1 MKRYKNTF
9 LIGLAACGAIACLS
23 YAQDKKAAS
32 LAVTPANYAESKE
45 WPTYGHDSGGM
56 RYSPLKQITPAN
68 VSNLE
73 VAWTYHLKPEGYVA
87 PAGGRG
93 GRGGGRGPGGPDGAP
108 PAAGPP
114 GAPLQGAAAGG
125 PPAEGRGGGPPDGR
139 GGAPGEGRGG
149 GRGNTGFRAAEV
161 TPLVVNGTMYIGSP
175 YGQVVALDPTSGKE
189 VWVYKMPAGDNP
201 ATRGVEYFAGDNV
214 TPPQIVVGTS
224 GGRLLTLDAKTGAL
238 NPKFGVDGIVDLNT
252 PEIRN
257 GLPSGNAGMSSPPVM
272 YQNFIILGDHVQEGS
287 GPGVAG
293 DVRAFDIHDGKL
305 AWTFHSI
312 PRPGETNFGTW
323 AGDSWKQ
330 RSGVNVWGLMTVDAA
345 RGIVYMPFGAPSG
358 DLFGGDRPGNDLYDT
373 SVVAVD
379 GKTGKYLWH
388 FQVVHHDIWDF
399 DLESPPVQMD
409 IKRNGKVIP
418 SVAVFG
424 KSSLL
429 FLLDRTNGKPI
440 YDVTEK
446 AVGQTD
452 VPGEKTSPTQPFPY
466 KPPPLARIDFTMKDI
481 ATVTPELEAGCR
493 KLIADNNIQVG
504 MGPYAP
510 PTYNHSRV
518 IFPSE
523 IGGANWGGGSF
534 NPDLGYLFVNV
545 SDLGQL
551 NGVKDPASGPV
562 DLATLAGSNLPGGR
576 TGPYANGGPSGRF
589 RDRDTGMFCNQPP
602 WGELVAVNV
611 NTGDIAW
618 RVPLGITESL
628 PPEKQKTGRPSQ
640 GGSITTASGLV
651 FIGAADDNHFRA
663 FDGKT
668 GKELWSAKLNASAES
683 VPATY
688 LGRDGGQYVVVS
700 GTGGGDAGAPVTS
713 DEITAFRLPKGQQ

>member
-1 MKRYKNTF
+1 MKIILTGTAV
-9 LIGLAACGAIACLS
+9 LVAIAGMSL
-23 YAQDKKAAS
+23 AQNKAAS
-32 LAVTPANYAESKE
+32 PETNPANYAESKE

-68 VSNLE
+68 VSNLK

-93 GRGGGRGPGGPDGAP
+93 GGGGGRGASGGADAAVAFGDPAAGGRGGRGGGRGGSGAGGPEGAP
-108 PAAGPP
+108 PA
-114 GAPLQGAAAGG
+114 
-125 PPAEGRGGGPPDGR
+125 GRGG
-139 GGAPGEGRGG
+139 GG
-149 GRGNTGFRAAEV
+149 GRGNTGFRASEV
-161 TPLVVNGTMYIGSP
+161 TPLVINGTMYIASP

-189 VWVYKMPAGDNP
+189 VWVFKMPAGDSP
-201 ATRGVEYFAGDNV
+201 AERGVEYFAGDKV
-214 TPPQIVVGTS
+214 TPPQIVVGTG

-238 NPKFGVDGIVDLNT
+238 NTKFGVDGIVDLNT

-257 GLPSGNAGMSSPPVM
+257 GLPSGNAGTSSPPIV
-272 YQNFIILGDHVQEGS
+272 YQNLIIIGDHVQESS

-293 DVRAFDIHDGKL
+293 DIRAFDIHDAKL

-312 PRPGETNFGTW
+312 PRPGEPNFGTW

-330 RSGVNVWGLMTVDAA
+330 RSGVNVWGFMTVDAA

-358 DLFGGDRPGNDLYDT
+358 DLFGGDRPGNDLYD
-373 SVVAVD
+373 SSLVAAD
-379 GKTGKYLWH
+379 AKTGKYLWH
-388 FQVVHHDIWDF
+388 FQLVHHDIWDF
-399 DLESPPVQMD
+399 DLESPPVLMD
-409 IKRNGKVIP
+409 VKRNGKVIP

-429 FLLDRTNGKPI
+429 YLLDRTNGKPI

-446 AVGQTD
+446 AVTQTE

-466 KPPPLARIDFTMKDI
+466 KPAPLARIDFDMKDI

-493 KLIADNNIQVG
+493 KLIEDNHIQTG
-504 MGPYAP
+504 MGPFAP
-510 PTYNHSRV
+510 PTYNHPRV

-534 NPDLGYLFVNV
+534 NPALGYLFINV

-562 DLATLAGSNLPGGR
+562 NLATLAGSNVQGGR
-576 TGPYANGGPSGRF
+576 TGPYSDGRPSGRF
-589 RDRDTGMFCNQPP
+589 RDPATGMFCSQPP

-651 FIGAADDNHFRA
+651 FIGASDDNHFRA

-668 GKELWSAKLNASAES
+668 GKELWSTILNASAES

-688 LGRDGGQYVVVS
+688 LGKDNQQYVVVT

-713 DEITAFRLPKGQQ
+713 DEITAFRLP

>member
-1 MKRYKNTF
+1 MHRYKKTF
-9 LIGLAACGAIACLS
+9 LIGLATCAAIACLS

-32 LAVTPANYAESKE
+32 AAVTPASYAESKE

-56 RYSPLKQITPAN
+56 RYSPLTQITRAN
-68 VSNLE
+68 VSNLN
-73 VAWTYHLKPEGYVA
+73 VAWTYHLKPEGFVA
-87 PAGGRG
+87 PAEGRG
-93 GRGGGRGPGGPDGAP
+93 GRGGGRGARGAEAPLPG
-108 PAAGPP
+108 AAGPP
-114 GAPLQGAAAGG
+114 AG
-125 PPAEGRGGGPPDGR
+125 
-139 GGAPGEGRGG
+139 GRGG

-161 TPLVVNGTMYIGSP
+161 TPLVVNGTMYIASP
-175 YGQVVALDPTSGKE
+175 YSRVVALDPTSGE
-189 VWVYKMPAGDNP
+189 QIWVYNMPAGDSP
-201 ATRGVEYFAGDNV
+201 ATRGVEYFAGDKT

-224 GGRLLTLDAKTGAL
+224 RGRLLTLDAKTGVL

-257 GLPSGNAGMSSPPVM
+257 GLDSGNAGVSSPPVM
-272 YQNFIILGDHVQEGS
+272 YRNLIIIGDHVQEGN

-312 PRPGETNFGTW
+312 PRPGETNFGAW

-330 RSGVNVWGLMTVDAA
+330 RSGVNVWGFMTVDVA

-358 DLFGGDRPGNDLYDT
+358 DLWGGDRPGNDLYDT
-373 SVVAVD
+373 CVVAAD
-379 GKTGKYLWH
+379 AKTGKYLWH

-399 DLESPPVQMD
+399 DLESPPVLMD

-418 SVAVFG
+418 SVAVFA

-429 FLLDRTNGKPI
+429 FLLDRTTGKPI

-446 AVGQTD
+446 AVAQSD
-452 VPGEKTSPTQPFPY
+452 VPAEKTSPTQPFPY
-466 KPPPLARIDFTMKDI
+466 KPGPLARIDFTMKDI

-493 KLIADNNIQVG
+493 KLIGDNNVQVG

-534 NPDLGYLFVNV
+534 NPALGYLFINVN
-545 SDLGQL
+545 DIGQL
-551 NGVKDPASGPV
+551 NGVKDPASGPI
-562 DLATLAGSNLPGGR
+562 DLATVAGSNVPGGR
-576 TGPYANGGPSGRF
+576 TGPYANVRPSGRF
-589 RDRDTGMFCNQPP
+589 RDPATGMFCSQPP

-628 PPEKQKTGRPSQ
+628 PPEKQKTGRPGM

-663 FDGKT
+663 FDAKT

-700 GTGGGDAGAPVTS
+700 GTGGGDAAAPITS
-713 DEITAFRLPKGQQ
+713 DEITAFRLPKGQK

>member
-1 MKRYKNTF
+1 MNCDQKTF
-9 LIGLAACGAIACLS
+9 LISLATCATIASLS
-23 YAQDKKAAS
+23 YAQDKKTAS
-32 LAVTPANYAESKE
+32 VTPASYAESKE

-56 RYSPLKQITPAN
+56 RYSPLTQIAPAN
-68 VSNLE
+68 VSNLK
-73 VAWTYHLKPEGYVA
+73 VAWTYHLKPADYVA
-87 PAGGRG
+87 PAGV
-93 GRGGGRGPGGPDGAP
+93 RGGGRGGSS
-108 PAAGPP
+108 
-114 GAPLQGAAAGG
+114 
-125 PPAEGRGGGPPDGR
+125 
-139 GGAPGEGRGG
+139 
-149 GRGNTGFRAAEV
+149 GFRAAEV
-161 TPLVVNGTMYIGSP
+161 TPLVVNGLMYIASP
-175 YGQVVALDPTSGKE
+175 YSQVVALDPTSGNQI
-189 VWVYKMPAGDNP
+189 WVYNLPAGDSP
-201 ATRGVEYFAGDNV
+201 ATRGVEYFAGDKT

-224 GGRLLTLDAKTGAL
+224 GGKLLILDAKTGVL

-257 GLPSGNAGMSSPPVM
+257 GLERGNAGVSSPPIM
-272 YQNFIILGDHVQEGS
+272 YQNLIIIGDHVQENS

-312 PRPGETNFGTW
+312 PRPGEINFGAW
-323 AGDSWKQ
+323 AGDSWKA
-330 RSGVNVWGLMTVDAA
+330 RSGVNVWGFMTVDVA

-358 DLFGGDRPGNDLYDT
+358 DLFGGDRPGNDLYST
-373 SVVAVD
+373 SIVAAD
-379 GKTGKYLWH
+379 AKTGKYLWH

-399 DLESPPVQMD
+399 DLESPPVLMD
-409 IKRNGKVIP
+409 IKRNGRVLP

-424 KSSLL
+424 KNSLL

-446 AVGQTD
+446 EVAQTE
-452 VPGEKTSPTQPFPY
+452 VPGEKTSRTQPFPY
-466 KPPPLARIDFTMKDI
+466 KPAPLARIDFTMNDI
-481 ATVTPELEAGCR
+481 ATVTPELEAACR

-534 NPDLGYLFVNV
+534 NPKLGYLFINVN
-545 SDLGQL
+545 DLGQL

-562 DLATLAGSNLPGGR
+562 DLVTLPGSNLPGSR

-589 RDRDTGMFCNQPP
+589 RDNVSSHMFCNQPP

-611 NTGDIAW
+611 NTGDIVW
-618 RVPLGITESL
+618 RVPLGITDSL
-628 PPEKQKTGRPSQ
+628 PPEKQNTGRPSQ
-640 GGSITTASGLV
+640 GGSIATASGLV
-651 FIGAADDNHFRA
+651 FIGAADDNRFRA
-663 FDGKT
+663 FDART

-688 LGRDGGQYVVVS
+688 LGKDGGQYVVVS

-713 DEITAFRLPKGQQ
+713 DEITAFRLPSNGHE